1 MSSKRKDQTKIS
13 LTLDKDAYEWL
24 KDIVDQL
31 IDTVRQSPN
40 QYNFS
45 LDPVLS
51 LKNSMDNP
59 SIREYKKSNN
69 KKPVNKSQKTNNI
82 PNKNNNNSYQIETIL
97 KHKKP
102 FTINQMAEKLNI
114 SAMQTRNL
122 ITSLLADKKI
132 KEVGYQPNSGRGR
145 SPMLYQSNQK

>member
-1 MSSKRKDQTKIS
+1 

-31 IDTVRQSPN
+31 IDTVKQSPN

-45 LDPVLS
+45 LDPILS
-51 LKNSMDNP
+51 LKKSMDNP
-59 SIREYKKSNN
+59 SVRKYKKSDNQ
-69 KKPVNKSQKTNNI
+69 KPVIKSQKTNSISKTNNI
-82 PNKNNNNSYQIETIL
+82 SNKNKYQIETIL

-132 KEVGYQPNSGRGR
+132 KELGYQPNSGRGR